1 MSGPKLSAAEIERRR
16 QEQLERERQEALR
29 RLREAQKAYRTACG
43 KIEDV
48 KRYSLSLLQQVDAMY
63 RADAQK
69 EVDSI
74 LASLMTVQITDDK
87 DPQAYLSAANV
98 ISKNTETALT
108 ILDKRIAVYLANSK
122 TDQKLSNANT
132 AHQSFHSYI
141 TLKSDPIDVLSIDF
155 KSDYDQ
161 KQLLNKVDQVFIHYK
176 WLSTNGQSDS
186 LRQFGTNAAGT
197 IQNILTQRNQL
208 QRSEIIARIQTIL
221 NEEGD
226 ILRRDAEKAACYDDY
241 VALATL
247 MNIIPK
253 ALSDFS
259 GIQAIQKD
267 IADLNCKLRKKDEMD
282 YIADQINDAMVSLGY
297 GLVTSSV
304 LTRKD
309 QSEMDCSLYQAD
321 DQTGIAIYTDQTG
334 AVMMRMTVLGND
346 TDITDVDRDFSLQ
359 RQIDFCAGH
368 ADIVEALAKR
378 GVFLKQKSYL
388 APDKK
393 HTYKVNMNATGT
405 TIQKDANGRT
415 VLKKDMVDR
424 RKRRR
429 ANKKKMRAM

>member
-29 RLREAQKAYRTACG
+29 RLREAQKVYRTACG

-69 EVDSI
+69 EADSI
-74 LASLMTVQITDDK
+74 LASLMTMQIPDDK
-87 DPQAYLSAANV
+87 DPQAYLSAANA
-98 ISKNTETALT
+98 ISKNAENAVAN
-108 ILDKRIAVYLANSK
+108 LDKRIAVYLANSK
-122 TDQKLSNANT
+122 TDQNLSKVNA
-132 AHQSFHSYI
+132 AHQSFQSYI

-155 KSDYDQ
+155 KSNYDQ
-161 KQLLNKVDQVFIHYK
+161 KQLLDKVNQVFIHYK

-186 LRQFGTNAAGT
+186 LRQFGTIAAGS
-197 IQNILTQRNQL
+197 IQNILAQSSSL
-208 QRSEIIARIQTIL
+208 QHSEIVSRIQAII
-221 NEEGD
+221 NEEAD
-226 ILRRDAEKAACYDDY
+226 ILRREAEKTALYDDY

-247 MNIIPK
+247 INIVPK
-253 ALSDFS
+253 ALGDFS
-259 GIQAIQKD
+259 DAQAIKKD
-267 IADLNCKLRKKDEMD
+267 ISDLSCKLRKKDEMD
-282 YIADQINDAMVSLGY
+282 YIANQINDAMISLGY

-309 QSEMDCSLYQAD
+309 QSEVDCSLYQAD

-334 AVMMRMTVLGND
+334 AVMMRMTVLGDNS
-346 TDITDVDRDFSLQ
+346 DITDADRDFSLQ

-368 ADIVEALAKR
+368 ADIVDALAKR
-378 GVFLKQKSYL
+378 GVYLKQKSYL

-405 TIQKDANGRT
+405 TVQKDANGRT